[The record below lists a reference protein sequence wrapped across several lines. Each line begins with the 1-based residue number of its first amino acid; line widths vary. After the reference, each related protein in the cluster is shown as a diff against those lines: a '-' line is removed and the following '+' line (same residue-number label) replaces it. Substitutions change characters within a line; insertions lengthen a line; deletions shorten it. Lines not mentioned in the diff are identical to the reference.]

1 METSAPADLLR
12 TVSQDP
18 LWSVEG
24 AQQPEKWQPLVFN
37 ALETKNS
44 CFPIIFIHHNSL
56 LISSFSSPTSLELF
70 PAIGDLLP
78 EFLSVSQHK
87 THLNP

>member
-44 CFPIIFIHHNSL
+44 CFPSCFLHL
-56 LISSFSSPTSLELF
+56 TLVRTSFDQ
-70 PAIGDLLP
+70 G
-78 EFLSVSQHK
+78 
-87 THLNP
+87 HLMRHV